1 MLTYIKNVS
10 ELSLPNCAK
19 RDGRGF
25 RDLAPGES
33 GILGPPADA
42 PIIKI
47 WLEKNRIKL
56 MTEEEYA
63 VDQASVSTPTPAAP
77 QGAAAKAITLDDGS
91 AAINP
96 GYDSIPE
103 AEEIPEPVVSNID
116 KTGKVIAMQAPPD
129 TKPTTPEKGD
139 PITLKASEFAPKI
152 LKDDGSVIDTAKG
165 STKAQD
171 LAGAIAPPV
180 NKSVEV
186 KSTTPASVQATPVSA
201 EARATEIASMK
212 AWRQQDKAL
221 RTATVEVITLVK
233 AKTKFDV
240 VTKLCDEL
248 IAKKS
253 S

>member
-1 MLTYIKNVS
+1 MSTYIKNIS

-42 PIIKI
+42 AIIKI

-63 VDQASVSTPTPAAP
+63 VDQVAAATPTATTP
-77 QGAAAKAITLDDGS
+77 QGAAAKAITLEDGS

-103 AEEIPEPVVSNID
+103 AEEIPEPIVSNID

-129 TKPTTPEKGD
+129 AKPMASEKGD
-139 PITLKASEFAPKI
+139 PITMKASDFAPKI
-152 LKDDGSVIDTAKG
+152 LKDDGRVIDTAKG
-165 STKAQD
+165 PTKAQE
-171 LAGAIAPPV
+171 LAGVIAPPV
-180 NKSVEV
+180 KPVET
-186 KSTTPASVQATPVSA
+186 KPTAPEAQAVPVSA

-221 RTATVEVITLVK
+221 RTATAEVIALVK
-233 AKTKFDV
+233 TKTKFDV

-253 S
+253 T